1 MIRSDKAAG
10 FFPPLDSR
18 TVVIIGN
25 IPDKRSMPMPKAA
38 KPAQKNGNAGS
49 ALTRALRFEKTGMR
63 YFTMSAQKASDGFAK
78 RVFALLADM
87 ERRHYEDILAIAKK
101 LEETGRFPVVSTVSS
116 EGRMRLFKREYSRI
130 KKEKTITGDAAT
142 AMRKALGFEAEGR
155 EMYARMSENAGNR
168 QEKVFFK
175 LLSSEEQKHFD
186 IIYEYLDF
194 LESSGLRMGE

>member
-1 MIRSDKAAG
+1 
-10 FFPPLDSR
+10 
-18 TVVIIGN
+18 
-25 IPDKRSMPMPKAA
+25 MPKAA
-38 KPAQKNGNAGS
+38 KPAEKNGNTGS

-63 YFTMSAQKASDGFAK
+63 YFTLSAQKAIDGFAK

-87 ERRHYEDILAIAKK
+87 ERKHYEDIQAIAKK
-101 LEETGRFPVVSTVSS
+101 LEETGRFPVVSAVSS

-155 EMYARMSENAGNR
+155 EMYTRMSANAGNR
-168 QEKVFFK
+168 QEKAFFK
-175 LLSSEEQKHFD
+175 ILASEEQKHFD

-194 LESSGLRMGE
+194 LDSSGLRMGE

>member
-1 MIRSDKAAG
+1 
-10 FFPPLDSR
+10 
-18 TVVIIGN
+18 
-25 IPDKRSMPMPKAA
+25 MPKAA

-63 YFTMSAQKASDGFAK
+63 YFTLSAQKSIDGFAK

-87 ERRHYEDILAIAKK
+87 ERKHYEDILEISKK
-101 LEETGRFPVVSTVSS
+101 LEETGKFPVVSAVSS

-130 KKEKTITGDAAT
+130 KKEKTITGDAAV

-155 EMYARMSENAGNR
+155 EMYTRMSENSPDR
-168 QEKVFFK
+168 QEKTFFR
-175 LLSSEEQKHFD
+175 LLASEEQKHFD

-194 LESSGLRMGE
+194 LDNSGLRMQDG

>member
-1 MIRSDKAAG
+1 
-10 FFPPLDSR
+10 
-18 TVVIIGN
+18 
-25 IPDKRSMPMPKAA
+25 MPKAA

-49 ALTRALRFEKTGMR
+49 ALTRALRFEKTGIR
-63 YFTMSAQKASDGFAK
+63 YFTMSAQKATDGFAK
-78 RVFALLADM
+78 GVFALLADM
-87 ERRHYEDILAIAKK
+87 ERRHYEDIMAIAKK
-101 LEETGRFPVVSTVSS
+101 LDETGKFPAVSTVSS

-168 QEKVFFK
+168 QEKTFFK
-175 LLSSEEQKHFD
+175 ILSSEEQKHFD

-194 LESSGLRMGE
+194 FESSGLRMGE

>member
-1 MIRSDKAAG
+1 
-10 FFPPLDSR
+10 
-18 TVVIIGN
+18 
-25 IPDKRSMPMPKAA
+25 MPKAA

-49 ALTRALRFEKTGMR
+49 ALTRALRFEKTGIR
-63 YFTMSAQKASDGFAK
+63 YFTMSAQKATDGFAK
-78 RVFALLADM
+78 GVFALLADM
-87 ERRHYEDILAIAKK
+87 ERRHYEDIMAIAKK
-101 LEETGRFPVVSTVSS
+101 LDETGKFPAVSTVSS

-168 QEKVFFK
+168 QEKTFFK
-175 LLSSEEQKHFD
+175 ILSSEEQKHFD

>member
-1 MIRSDKAAG
+1 
-10 FFPPLDSR
+10 
-18 TVVIIGN
+18 
-25 IPDKRSMPMPKAA
+25 MPKAA
-38 KPAQKNGNAGS
+38 KPARKNGNAGS

-63 YFTMSAQKASDGFAK
+63 YFTMSGQKATDGFAV

-87 ERRHYEDILAIAKK
+87 ERKHYEDILAIAKT
-101 LEETGRFPVVSTVSS
+101 LEETGRFPVVSAVSS

-155 EMYARMSENAGNR
+155 EMYTRMSEGTGNR
-168 QEKVFFK
+168 QEKLFFR
-175 LLSSEEQKHFD
+175 LLASEEQKHFD

-194 LESSGLRMGE
+194 LENSGLRMGE